1 MSSATR
7 RTAAALEVPIRRGKR
22 YQSAFIDNGA
32 VQVRS
37 DGLGT
42 TLSLTLLRRDH
53 EWTGLHRSEKPGP
66 SVAVDI
72 YQLRGQDCVTEEF
85 EALLE
90 PHAAYRIMTQIRD
103 ALRTLP
109 AEQRAR
115 YALPEEPDAPAPSDD
130 DV

>member
-7 RTAAALEVPIRRGKR
+7 RTAATLEVPIRRGKR

-42 TLSLTLLRRDH
+42 TLRLTLLRRDH
-53 EWTGLHRSEKPGP
+53 ELTGLHRSPEA
-66 SVAVDI
+66 AVDL
-72 YQLRGQDCVTEEF
+72 YRLQGQDCVTAEF

-103 ALRTLP
+103 ALQALP

-115 YALPEEPDAPAPSDD
+115 YALPDETDAPASSDD

>member
-1 MSSATR
+1 MSSATP
-7 RTAAALEVPIRRGKR
+7 RTAAIHEVTIRRGKH

-53 EWTGLHRSEKPGP
+53 EWTGLRKSPQPGP
-66 SVAVDI
+66 GAAVDL
-72 YQLRGQDCVTEEF
+72 YQLQGQDCVTEEF

-90 PHAAYRIMTQIRD
+90 PHAAYRIMTQIHD
-103 ALRTLP
+103 ALQSLP
-109 AEQRAR
+109 AEQRVR
-115 YALPEEPDAPAPSDD
+115 YALPDESGKFAPPWNDG
-130 DV
+130 